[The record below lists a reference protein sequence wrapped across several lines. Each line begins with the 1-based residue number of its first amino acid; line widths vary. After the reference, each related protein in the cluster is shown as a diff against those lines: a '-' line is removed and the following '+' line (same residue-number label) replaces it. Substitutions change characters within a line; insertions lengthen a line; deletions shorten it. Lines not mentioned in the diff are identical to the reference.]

1 MHGAI
6 GELGQYRPAG
16 TITLAGF
23 TRVLLAYTFIVAQRH
38 ACPRGQAQ
46 RGLKLRYIN
55 ADPRSNDID
64 HYGSSIK
71 KSA

>member
-6 GELGQYRPAG
+6 GKLGQYCTEG

-38 ACPRGQAQ
+38 DCASWLTSQW
-46 RGLKLRYIN
+46 N
-55 ADPRSNDID
+55 ANVSLVR
-64 HYGSSIK
+64 
-71 KSA
+71 AAA